1 MPLFYIMDRKRN
13 LMKKIEV
20 SEICVNSTKIP
31 KAFTGSKILHI
42 SDLHGN
48 VFGKRQ
54 SELIRIS
61 KELKPDYIFIT
72 GDIIDE
78 HCKNLENVYAYI
90 YGIRNLAPIY
100 YVTGNH
106 EWISKDRV
114 GLLEFLHKSGV
125 HVLQDQKIEIER
137 GGEKIQLLGTDDP
150 YRMPGKKTVK
160 YQRVSTKVFIKR
172 FVELNRK
179 RKRAEYTILLSHRPE
194 LFHFYVKAGVDLVFS
209 GHAHGGQFRIP
220 GKGGLLAPHQGFFP
234 KYTEGVICE
243 NDTKMVVSR
252 GLGNSGFPFRIGNPY
267 ELVVV
272 TLKREE

>member
-1 MPLFYIMDRKRN
+1 
-13 LMKKIEV
+13 MKKIEV

-61 KELKPDYIFIT
+61 KELEPDYIFIT

-125 HVLQDQKIEIER
+125 HVLQDQKIEFER
-137 GGEKIQLLGTDDP
+137 GGEKIQLLGMD
-150 YRMPGKKTVK
+150 GKENCEI
-160 YQRVSTKVFIKR
+160 STCVNKSV
-172 FVELNRK
+172 
-179 RKRAEYTILLSHRPE
+179 Y
-194 LFHFYVKAGVDLVFS
+194 
-209 GHAHGGQFRIP
+209 
-220 GKGGLLAPHQGFFP
+220 
-234 KYTEGVICE
+234 
-243 NDTKMVVSR
+243 
-252 GLGNSGFPFRIGNPY
+252 
-267 ELVVV
+267 
-272 TLKREE
+272 

>member
-1 MPLFYIMDRKRN
+1 
-13 LMKKIEV
+13 MKKIEV

-61 KELKPDYIFIT
+61 KELEPDYIFIT

-137 GGEKIQLLGTDDP
+137 GGEKIQLLGTDDH

>member
-1 MPLFYIMDRKRN
+1 MY
-13 LMKKIEV
+13 KKIDL
-20 SEICVNSTKIP
+20 TKLNIEDNYLP
-31 KAFTGSKILHI
+31 ESFNGCRILHV
-42 SDLHGN
+42 SDLHN
-48 VFGKRQ
+48 CDFGDRQ
-54 SELIRIS
+54 EKLIQLSRQQ
-61 KELKPDYIFIT
+61 KPDYIFMT
-72 GDIIDE
+72 GDMIDQY
-78 HCKNLENVYAYI
+78 HAGMKQACLYI
-90 YGIRNLAPIY
+90 RGLIKIAPVF

-106 EWISKDRV
+106 EWTSKDRG
-114 GLLEFLHKSGV
+114 GLLEFLHKSSV
-125 HVLQDQKIEIER
+125 YVLQDQKIEIER

-160 YQRVSTKVFIKR
+160 YQRVSTKVFIES

-179 RKRAEYTILLSHRPE
+179 RKREEYTILLSHRPE

>member
-1 MPLFYIMDRKRN
+1 M
-13 LMKKIEV
+13 
-20 SEICVNSTKIP
+20 
-31 KAFTGSKILHI
+31 
-42 SDLHGN
+42 
-48 VFGKRQ
+48 
-54 SELIRIS
+54 
-61 KELKPDYIFIT
+61 
-72 GDIIDE
+72 
-78 HCKNLENVYAYI
+78 
-90 YGIRNLAPIY
+90 
-100 YVTGNH
+100 TGNH

-220 GKGGLLAPHQGFFP
+220 GKGGLLAPHQEYTILLSHRPELFHFYVKAGVDLVFSGHAHGGQFRIPGKGGLLAPHQGFFP